1 MGGSNSSSNSLNSP
15 SLPPYQLPYQPYQPP
30 LYPPPLN
37 PHSTH
42 SLPPSSQPSPIST
55 LTPPPPPSQVR
66 QAVDLLCR
74 AATYW
79 RSLDDVR
86 DNPLFNGNGTGV
98 GSSVAPSPSPLT
110 QRCQLLMRFGTE
122 GRNGLIQLC
131 AAAAKNFGTFPLV
144 IINTPTPILIISS
157 Y

>member
-1 MGGSNSSSNSLNSP
+1 MGQIAAATLSTHHRYPPTSSPINPINLLST
-15 SLPPYQLPYQPYQPP
+15 PPLSTPTQPT

-37 PHSTH
+37 P
-42 SLPPSSQPSPIST
+42 PPSQP
-55 LTPPPPPSQVR
+55 LPPPPPSQVR